1 MVYQGLV
8 IEVKKNYIIVLTDD
22 TNYIKL
28 KKKGN
33 IDIGKKIMFI
43 DEDIVKGSN
52 KLSKPLIG
60 LAAIII
66 LAIITIIG
74 NLGIDF
80 MGNFQAYAV
89 VSLDINPSLEFEID
103 KKYIVKRVN
112 YMNKDG
118 KELINDDMIG
128 MKIEDV
134 VIASIKAALDKDY
147 LNGQN
152 NAVLISDVVMD
163 DNPQHSALIEDKI
176 FKKIS
181 EDKELNEI
189 EIIYI
194 EADEEDLEKA
204 KENKVSVGK
213 YKAYKIISDN
223 KANIK
228 IHDVKVSDIA
238 KEKNELIKR
247 KKNIHEEEINK
258 EKDSIKN
265 NNGKSDQKHR
275 EKKSLNKNNEKVKK
289 ILKENDM
296 KEKPNKNSKVNKSNK
311 INNIKYNNK
320 KDIKDKKDKI
330 IINNNENHNRNKPQN
345 YIEKDDEDNN
355 HKKNNDKKSKPQN
368 NKQDKEKNKN
378 KKEDKGK

>member
-1 MVYQGLV
+1 VVYQGLV